1 MFVSSNAT
9 AKTTRIS
16 FLLYNSVFMLQG
28 KQGDE
33 TMVLVHKMH
42 NFSLVPSPLHA
53 CVRKAQVKRVAL
65 PCPGVTYNQVAERQ
79 LRDINGM

>member
-9 AKTTRIS
+9 AKTIS

-33 TMVLVHKMH
+33 TRSMVLIHKMH
-42 NFSLVPSPLHA
+42 NFSLMPSPLHA
-53 CVRKAQVKRVAL
+53 CVRKAQIKRVAL
-65 PCPGVTYNQVAERQ
+65 PCPGVTYSQVAERQ
-79 LRDINGM
+79 SRDISGM